1 MENIT
6 VNKEELIVMAVVAA
20 AEEMHE
26 MPENIR
32 VLSFREVKESSLQR
46 YLRDSKIQYN
56 RFKLEVLQDDEI

>member
-1 MENIT
+1 
-6 VNKEELIVMAVVAA
+6 MAVVAA

-46 YLRDSKIQYN
+46 YLRDSEIQYN